1 MNLPN
6 PNFPGLADAPRWL
19 VKIVEH
25 YETLKQATAASI
37 GVNDWLLHVNGG
49 MLIMV
54 LVATIFRRS
63 LTSLW
68 PLIAVI
74 TAEAINEYFDK
85 LAFGS
90 WRWGDTRLDIFF
102 TLLWPALLLV
112 FLRTGLI
119 KRG

>member
-49 MLIMV
+49 LLIMV
-54 LVATIFRRS
+54 LVAIIFRRS
-63 LTSLW
+63 LTSPW
-68 PLIAVI
+68 PMVAVI

-90 WRWGDTRLDIFF
+90 WRWDDTSWDIFF

-112 FLRTGLI
+112 FLKTGLI